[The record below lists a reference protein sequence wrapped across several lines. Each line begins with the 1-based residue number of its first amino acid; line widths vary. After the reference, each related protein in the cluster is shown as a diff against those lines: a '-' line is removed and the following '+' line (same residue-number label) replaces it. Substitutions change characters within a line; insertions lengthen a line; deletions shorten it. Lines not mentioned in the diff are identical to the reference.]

1 MKIWSALIVD
11 DELPARMELKRMLE
25 AYPMV
30 DVRGEA
36 GSMQEAQEAIA
47 ALNPDLLFLDIDLGS
62 HSGFDLLER
71 AAPTFRVIFITA
83 YDAFAIRAF
92 RVNALDYLLKP
103 VHPERLRESIERLG
117 NPFHHQEGFRLE
129 PFDRILVSHQK
140 FSRLI
145 PVQSISYIEDFGD
158 YSRIHA
164 RDGFTGT
171 LHHTMKRWTERLPGT
186 MFRQVHRSFIVNMD
200 RVSKL
205 VKKNKESYVI
215 HLDHPEVKIPVSRSY
230 SRLIKDAYRLG

>member
-71 AAPTFRVIFITA
+71 AAPTFRVIFINRTW
-83 YDAFAIRAF
+83 DA
-92 RVNALDYLLKP
+92 
-103 VHPERLRESIERLG
+103 RLG
-117 NPFHHQEGFRLE
+117 RSPKTAGQDLTALSYPAIDTPQEAQAAGC
-129 PFDRILVSHQK
+129 
-140 FSRLI
+140 
-145 PVQSISYIEDFGD
+145 
-158 YSRIHA
+158 
-164 RDGFTGT
+164 
-171 LHHTMKRWTERLPGT
+171 
-186 MFRQVHRSFIVNMD
+186 
-200 RVSKL
+200 
-205 VKKNKESYVI
+205 
-215 HLDHPEVKIPVSRSY
+215 
-230 SRLIKDAYRLG
+230 